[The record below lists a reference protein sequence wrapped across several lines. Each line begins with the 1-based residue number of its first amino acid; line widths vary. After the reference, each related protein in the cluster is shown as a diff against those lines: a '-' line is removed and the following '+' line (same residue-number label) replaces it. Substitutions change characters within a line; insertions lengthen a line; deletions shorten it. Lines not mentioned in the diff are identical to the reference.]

1 MGAKGGDILNQRVKE
16 IRRTNNLTMDKF
28 GERLGVTKVAI
39 SRIESGERNITDQM
53 VRSICREF
61 DINEEWL
68 RTGEGEMYL
77 DNSREMELARLTK
90 TLLSEESDSFKNRL
104 ISALARLNEEQWELL
119 AQISEE
125 ITKE

>member
-1 MGAKGGDILNQRVKE
+1 MNQRVKE
-16 IRRTNNLTMDKF
+16 IRKANNLTMDKF

-39 SRIESGERNITDQM
+39 SRLESGERNITDQM

-61 DINEEWL
+61 DISESWL

-90 TLLSEESDSFKNRL
+90 ILLSEESDSFKNRL
-104 ISALARLNEEQWELL
+104 VSALTKLTEEQWELL

>member
-1 MGAKGGDILNQRVKE
+1 MNQRVKE
-16 IRRTNNLTMDKF
+16 IRKANNLTMDKF

-39 SRIESGERNITDQM
+39 SRLESGERNLTDQM

-90 TLLSEESDSFKNRL
+90 TLLAEESDSFKNRL

>member
-1 MGAKGGDILNQRVKE
+1 MVIFLNQRVKE
-16 IRRTNNLTMDKF
+16 IRKTNNLTMDKF
-28 GERLGVTKVAI
+28 GERLGVTKAAV
-39 SRIESGERNITDQM
+39 SQWESGTNQISDQM